1 MHTTI
6 TPELL
11 EVRKKEF
18 IRKIVQFKDEETMLN
33 HINQYLEFLKSYG
46 IHFNHDIYEELKTY
60 STTNDLYERMLRQR
74 VMDRDTFIMDIN
86 SLSDDDGIIDRIG
99 TYLKEKYNFPSRS
112 IQTNKKLIPSIYA
125 DLKKYIDDSLI
136 TNQKYKTAVQK
147 FRKTYKI
154 QQKVIEPVEED
165 EIIVEQPSTSTK
177 RTTSGITLRK
187 SKTKIKTRKSKTTTN
202 SQHRTKTESKKDGGL
217 LVVMFVS
224 GLVIALVAAG
234 ISKTV

>member
-1 MHTTI
+1 
-6 TPELL
+6 
-11 EVRKKEF
+11 
-18 IRKIVQFKDEETMLN
+18 MLN
-33 HINQYLEFLKSYG
+33 HINEYLEFLKQYD
-46 IHFNHDIYEELKTY
+46 IHFNHDLYEELKTY
-60 STTNDLYERMLRQR
+60 STNEIYKNTLGRKLRLLANS
-74 VMDRDTFIMDIN
+74 DSFIDDMN
-86 SLSDDDGIIDRIG
+86 RLSDDQQIIARIE
-99 TYLKEKYNFPSRS
+99 TYLKEKYKFPSRS

-165 EIIVEQPSTSTK
+165 EIIVKQPSTSTT
-177 RTTSGITLRK
+177 RGRGITLR
-187 SKTKIKTRKSKTTTN
+187 TRKPNRKTSHTTQTKKPQTTTN
-202 SQHRTKTESKKDGGL
+202 SHTKTESKKDGGL